1 MNYTSFSKLAIA
13 ALLPMTLSMGAAHA
27 ESPVTM
33 NRVEV
38 AGQSNPDIAKLNVS
52 QACPGIEQVLKD
64 ELGSHWERFH
74 QPGLVKVQFR
84 VNGDTV
90 NSVRTRGGPDVYQ
103 QPIRRL
109 VHQLNCSDSSGAN
122 QLYAFEVQ
130 FKEPGA
136 PGAAQTVALLSR

>member
-1 MNYTSFSKLAIA
+1 MNRTSFSKLAIA

-52 QACPGIEQVLKD
+52 QACPGIETTLKE
-64 ELGSHWERFH
+64 ELGMQWERYQ

-84 VNGDTV
+84 VQGDQV
-90 NSVRTRGGPDVYQ
+90 NTVRTRGGPDVYRQ
-103 QPIRRL
+103 QIRRV
-109 VHQLNCSDSSGAN
+109 VHLLNCSDTSGAN
-122 QLYAFEVQ
+122 QLYAFELH
-130 FKEPGA
+130 FKEAGSPSGV
-136 PGAAQTVALLSR
+136 QTVALLSR